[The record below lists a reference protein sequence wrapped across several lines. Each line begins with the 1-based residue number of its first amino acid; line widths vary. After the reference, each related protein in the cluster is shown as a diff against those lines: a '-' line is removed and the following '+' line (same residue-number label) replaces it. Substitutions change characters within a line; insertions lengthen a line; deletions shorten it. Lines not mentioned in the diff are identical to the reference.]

1 MSKNLG
7 PTLISDTF
15 KHLLQVRDNDK
26 TIFDGDGD
34 LLDDFRV
41 SGSFTTSEYLEIENG
56 TAQTGNKLHSRDGNL
71 YWGNTLLAD
80 GTTVTGLQNL
90 SEDSTPQLGGDLDL
104 NSFNITGNGSGSFKE
119 MNIGGHQNTFDS
131 FFRLAPTTVNKD
143 LVSIKSGAQEALNIN
158 QEGVVKFGSFT
169 SEPTVVEGAMYY
181 NSTDKEFYLGK

>member
-119 MNIGGHQNTFDS
+119 LNIGGHQYTFDS

-181 NSTDKEFYLGK
+181 NSTD

>member
-1 MSKNLG
+1 MSNKNLG

-41 SGSFTTSEYLEIENG
+41 SGSFTTSEYIEIENG
-56 TAQTGNKLHSRDGNL
+56 TSQTGNKLHSRGGTL
-71 YWGNTLLAD
+71 YWGDINLQ
-80 GTTVTGLQNL
+80 TGGSGMSNIV
-90 SEDSTPQLGGDLDL
+90 EDATPELGGDLDL
-104 NSFNITGNGSGSFKE
+104 NSFNIKGNGSGSFKE
-119 MNIGGHQNTFDS
+119 VNIGEHQNTFDS
-131 FFRLAPTTVNKD
+131 FFRLAPTTVDKD

-169 SEPTVVEGAMYY
+169 AAPTVVEGAMYY
-181 NSTDKEFYLGK
+181 NSTEKEFYLGK